1 MGVLPHQTPA
11 AFDCASGNKHSKTAL
26 VKVRTRGCLQVK
38 HSVSIHCVKHTKS
51 KHCVQTITKYNQW
64 LNFYRR
70 RALGNSPRP
79 TLSIYCPEVR
89 KYLLVWFA
97 ILPSSKWEHSS
108 CCRRQFRSNIVIQ
121 SAVLTLCFV
130 TSGQTVL
137 LQTRCLD
144 YYSIKSIPKPYR
156 RCAFGNSPRPTL

>member
-1 MGVLPHQTPA
+1 MQQPNPKIFQH
-11 AFDCASGNKHSKTAL
+11 KHSKTAL
-26 VKVRTRGCLQVK
+26 VKVRTLRYLRVK

-51 KHCVQTITKYNQW
+51 KHCVRTITRQNQW

-97 ILPSSKWEHSS
+97 KLPSSKWEHSS

-121 SAVLTLCFV
+121 SAVLTLCFA

-137 LQTRCLD
+137 LQTRCLTKC
-144 YYSIKSIPKPYR
+144 SNSTV
-156 RCAFGNSPRPTL
+156 ANTMFGLLLN